1 MSDDAR
7 RIRTAEDVL
16 RYFMACT
23 KSVQL
28 YAPEHPIV
36 ARAVEQLAQTL
47 ERAHAEAPAV
57 VIGIVDGQVIV
68 DGIPLADVHGA
79 ADAAAR
85 LRAFGIERIAI
96 GRGVVAEEL
105 LEFVRGLAAAQAK
118 ADGAGDD
125 QLAALATPHVHVGR
139 LRLQRRGDA
148 GPDDMRAMQHAY
160 QDAVAGAEALW
171 EQSLAEGGPD
181 PAMATRLVD
190 GLASAVGQNR
200 RAMMALSA
208 LYRYD
213 NYTFTH
219 MVNVSVLTMAQ
230 ARSLGIDGTLLRQ
243 FGLAGLMHDIG
254 KIKTPAEILKK
265 PDRLTEGERAI
276 MMKHPVD
283 GAEMLRRRLE
293 LPPLAAVVAFEHHL
307 KVNGTGYPGGVARP
321 ELNLAT
327 QLCQHRG
334 RLRRDA
340 VQAELPAGL
349 PDRPDHGRP
358 PAERRLAL
366 RTAARA
372 ALRPAHGDLPRRQP
386 RASRR
391 RDAGRGAA
399 RPRAGSIE
407 TDGARDRRP
416 GWRTPAQASRRRA
429 LGRRRPGRAAAPHR
443 DAGRPGRRRHRPA
456 ALPRRSGG
464 LTPSLL
470 SPSLSPIP
478 SPLPLA
484 SPLSPIPSPL
494 SPLPCPLPRA
504 RRARLTARRGS
515 PSLDASARSEV
526 SCVLCDGSLA
536 RP

>member
-36 ARAVEQLAQTL
+36 ARAVEQLVQTL

-68 DGIPLADVHGA
+68 DGIPLTDVHGA

-118 ADGAGDD
+118 ADGAGEE

-139 LRLQRRGDA
+139 LRLQRRGEA
-148 GPDDMRAMQHAY
+148 GPDDMGAMQHAY
-160 QDAVAGAEALW
+160 QDAVAGAEAIW

-181 PAMATRLVD
+181 PVMATRLVD

-265 PDRLTEGERAI
+265 PDRLTDGERAV

-293 LPPLAAVVAFEHHL
+293 LPPLAAVVAFEHHV

-327 QLCQHRG
+327 QLVSIADVFDAMRSKRSYQNAFPTDRILAVLKQNDG
-334 RLRRDA
+334 SRFDQRLVRRFSQLMGVYPTGNLVRLDTGALA
-340 VQAELPAGL
+340 VVLQIHAPDPSRPTVRVIVGPDGQQLATPLDVPLWAEDG
-349 PDRPDHGRP
+349 PDGPPPRIVTPVD
-358 PAERRLAL
+358 PAEAGIDPLPYLDA
-366 RTAARA
+366 TAA
-372 ALRPAHGDLPRRQP
+372 
-386 RASRR
+386 
-391 RDAGRGAA
+391 
-399 RPRAGSIE
+399 
-407 TDGARDRRP
+407 
-416 GWRTPAQASRRRA
+416 
-429 LGRRRPGRAAAPHR
+429 
-443 DAGRPGRRRHRPA
+443 
-456 ALPRRSGG
+456 
-464 LTPSLL
+464 
-470 SPSLSPIP
+470 
-478 SPLPLA
+478 
-484 SPLSPIPSPL
+484 
-494 SPLPCPLPRA
+494 
-504 RRARLTARRGS
+504 
-515 PSLDASARSEV
+515 
-526 SCVLCDGSLA
+526 
-536 RP
+536 